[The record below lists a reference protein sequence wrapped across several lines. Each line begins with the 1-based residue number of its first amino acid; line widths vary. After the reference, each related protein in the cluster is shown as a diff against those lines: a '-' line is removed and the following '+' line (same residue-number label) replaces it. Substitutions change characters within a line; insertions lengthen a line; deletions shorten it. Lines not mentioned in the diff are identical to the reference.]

1 MSRPTSAPRRLAR
14 YGFGVGDGERAD
26 GDGVSRAAELLGPD
40 GLGLWDAE
48 AQEPVD
54 SSAGELLT
62 ALARAADPD
71 LALRQLHRIVEAE
84 RRSSAPA
91 GSAAGSAGARAGST
105 GARAGSVGARA
116 GSVGARAGSAA
127 DDGRETLLAAL
138 HADPGLRRRVVAVLG
153 ASSALGDHLVANPE
167 QWRALRTGGDGLPP
181 NAEGLLHPEATGAD
195 GGIDGGTDG
204 LPVVAAL
211 RQAYRLALLR
221 IAAADLTGGRGLEQT
236 MAALSALADATL
248 ADAYGIALGELPAGT
263 PVPRLAVVAMG
274 KCGGNE
280 LNYVSDVDVI
290 FVAATDEDLPAATQV
305 ATRLIQICG
314 LVAWPVDAALRPE
327 GNRGPLV
334 RTLASHLAYYRRW
347 ARTWEFQALLKAR
360 PAAGDVELAQEW
372 IDALAPLVW
381 RAAERSEAVEDVRAM
396 RRKIIDNIPPRELE
410 REIKRGPGGLRDIE
424 FAVQLL
430 QLVHGRV
437 DDSLRAPG
445 TIPALRALVAGG
457 YVGRADGEALLRG
470 YRFLRGVEHRL
481 QLQALRRTHTV
492 PAEPAALRWL
502 AHALGYTALPGREAV
517 EAFRADWVGH
527 ATEVRR
533 LHAKLLYRP
542 LLEAVAR
549 VPADGLR
556 LTPEAA
562 RNRLEI
568 LGFADPTRA
577 LRHLEALTGGVTRTS
592 AIQRTLLP
600 VLLQEFADA
609 PEPDRGLLNYRQVSD
624 KLGGTPWYLRLLRD
638 EGPVAR
644 RLARTLAVS
653 RYVADLLARDP
664 EALRLLAEDAEL
676 TPRDTEVLRD
686 GFVAAADRYLVGR
699 GPRPADPTE
708 AIRSVRALRGRELVR
723 IACADV
729 LYRAGSLAPVG
740 QTGMATTVA
749 PEPAPAGVVGDSDVL
764 AVGAALSAVT
774 DATLGAALRVARATQ
789 PELPGLRFAVIGVG
803 RLGGYEMNY
812 LSDADVLFVYDPPAG
827 VAEDTA
833 SAAAR
838 AIAEELRRLLGMPAA
853 DPPLGVDA
861 DLRPEGRQ
869 GPLVRSLG
877 AYAQYYARWSKV
889 WEAQA
894 LLRARYVCGDADLG
908 REFEAIADPV
918 RYPEQGLSRE
928 QVVEI
933 RRIKV
938 RVETERLPRN
948 ADPATHTKLGRGGL
962 ADVEWAVQ
970 LSQLRH
976 AGRLPELRCTRT
988 LDALAAA
995 REAGVVDGADAAA
1008 MAAGWCMAAQVRNA
1022 LMLVRGRAG
1031 DQLPRH
1037 GVELAGVVR
1046 LLGGDDPGEFLD
1058 HYLRTTRRSRAA
1070 AERVLNA

>member
-1 MSRPTSAPRRLAR
+1 MTRPIRGRLAR
-14 YGFGVGDGERAD
+14 YGFAEGDGRA
-26 GDGVSRAAELLGPD
+26 RAADLLGPD
-40 GLGLWDAE
+40 GLGLWRPDT
-48 AQEPVD
+48 QEPTD
-54 SSAGELLT
+54 ERAAELL
-62 ALARAADPD
+62 AGLSRAADPD
-71 LALRQLHRIVEAE
+71 LALRQLHRLVEAE
-84 RRSSAPA
+84 GRVSGKPA
-91 GSAAGSAGARAGST
+91 VLGA
-105 GARAGSVGARA
+105 
-116 GSVGARAGSAA
+116 
-127 DDGRETLLAAL
+127 LY
-138 HADPGLRRRVVAVLG
+138 ADPGLRRRLTAVLG

-167 QWRALRTGGDGLPP
+167 QWTVLATAPDGLAPS
-181 NAEGLLHPEATGAD
+181 ADGRLDLATAARLTAATG
-195 GGIDGGTDG
+195 
-204 LPVVAAL
+204 PVPVL

-248 ADAYGIALGELPAGT
+248 AAAYRIAVDELPGGASR
-263 PVPRLAVVAMG
+263 PRLAVVAMG
-274 KCGGNE
+274 KAGGDE

-290 FVAATDEDLPAATQV
+290 FVAAEDDDLTAATQV
-305 ATRLIQICG
+305 ATRLIEVCG

-360 PAAGDVELAQEW
+360 PAAGDLALAREW
-372 IDALAPLVW
+372 IDQLAPLVW
-381 RAAERSEAVEDVRAM
+381 TAAERPEAVEDVRAM
-396 RRKIIDNIPPRELE
+396 RRRIIENIPPKELE

-430 QLVHGRV
+430 QLVHGRG
-437 DDSLRAPG
+437 DESLRAPG

-470 YRFLRGVEHRL
+470 YRFLRAVEHRL
-481 QLQALRRTHTV
+481 QLQHLRRTHTV
-492 PAEPAALRWL
+492 PTEPAALRWL
-502 AHALGYTALPGREAV
+502 AAALDYQATPGRSAV
-517 EAFRADWVGH
+517 EEFRAEWVTH

-542 LLEAVAR
+542 LLESVAR

-562 RNRLEI
+562 RHRLEI
-568 LGFADPTRA
+568 LGFADPAGA
-577 LRHLEALTGGVTRTS
+577 LRHLEALTGGVSRTA

-600 VLLQEFADA
+600 VLLSEFADA

-624 KLGGTPWYLRLLRD
+624 KLGSTPWYLRLLRD

-644 RLARTLAVS
+644 RLARVLSSS
-653 RYVADLLARDP
+653 RYAADLLAREP
-664 EALRLLAEDAEL
+664 EALRLLAEDTEL
-676 TPRDTEVLRD
+676 TPRPREVLGE
-686 GFVAAADRYLVGR
+686 GFAAAAGR
-699 GPRPADPTE
+699 HDDPVE
-708 AIRSVRALRGRELVR
+708 AARAVRALRRRELLR
-723 IACADV
+723 LACADV
-729 LYRAGSLAPVG
+729 LSRAGVLTPRPARAAEAGARPDGAPTLA
-740 QTGMATTVA
+740 
-749 PEPAPAGVVGDSDVL
+749 DVR
-764 AVGAALSAVT
+764 AVGTALADVT
-774 DATLGAALRVARATQ
+774 DATLAAALRAARAAQ
-789 PELPGLRFAVIGVG
+789 PAPPGLRFAVIGMG
-803 RLGGYEMNY
+803 RLGGYESNY
-812 LSDADVLFVYDPPAG
+812 LSDADVLFVYDPPPGLDEGA
-827 VAEDTA
+827 A
-833 SAAAR
+833 SGAAH
-838 AIAEELRRLLGMPAA
+838 AIAEELRRLLSAPAP

-869 GPLVRSLG
+869 GPLVRSLA

-894 LLRARYVCGDADLG
+894 LLRARFVCGDADLG
-908 REFEAIADPV
+908 AEFEAMIDPV
-918 RYPEQGLSRE
+918 RYPADGLTRE

-933 RRIKV
+933 RRIKA
-938 RVETERLPRN
+938 RVETERLPRG

-970 LSQLRH
+970 LLQLRH
-976 AGRLPELRCTRT
+976 AGRLPALRDTRT

-995 REAGVVDGADAAA
+995 RDAGLVDPDDAAE
-1008 MAAGWCMAAQVRNA
+1008 MAAGWTLAAQVRNA

-1046 LLGGDDPGEFLD
+1046 LLGRDDPGEFLD
-1058 HYLRTTRRSRAA
+1058 EYLRTGRRSRAA
-1070 AERVLNA
+1070 MQRVLDTPV